1 MSSHTSRTSLKS
13 TSRQI
18 RKSNSS
24 KKHRH
29 RISSRTSSTSRDR
42 IIRILRQLER
52 VYVPYTERTKE
63 EAFRRMKQDPVYK
76 QILAENG
83 GIAGVRRILGKHIMS
98 TYAKYGGTFGN
109 FVGGGLK
116 TLSGTLIS
124 SGIGIPVGLALY
136 PIGFIIEFLF

>member
-1 MSSHTSRTSLKS
+1 MP
-13 TSRQI
+13 
-18 RKSNSS
+18 
-24 KKHRH
+24 
-29 RISSRTSSTSRDR
+29 SSRTSFRNHHKSNRSNNKNHRLKKSSRTSRDR
-42 IIRILRQLER
+42 IIRILRQLGR

-76 QILAENG
+76 QMLAENG

-98 TYAKYGGTFGN
+98 NYAKYGGTFGN

-116 TLSGTLIS
+116 TLSITLIA
-124 SGIGIPVGLALY
+124 SGIGIPAGLALY